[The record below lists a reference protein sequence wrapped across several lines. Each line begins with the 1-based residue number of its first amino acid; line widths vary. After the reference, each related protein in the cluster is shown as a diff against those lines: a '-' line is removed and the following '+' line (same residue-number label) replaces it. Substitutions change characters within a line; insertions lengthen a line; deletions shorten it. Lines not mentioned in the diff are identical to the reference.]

1 MLEQARDLLSVMTMP
16 VADGEEV
23 AVAKVEHV
31 RVCQVGVLVDFVG
44 VVSRDASLCREGE
57 LSDDVMDRVGISGY
71 TFLGR
76 RIRLL
81 SFFGLLL
88 LWF

>member
-1 MLEQARDLLSVMTMP
+1 MTMP
-16 VADGEEV
+16 VADGEKV

>member
-1 MLEQARDLLSVMTMP
+1 MTMP

-31 RVCQVGVLVDFVG
+31 RVCQVGVLVDFVR

>member
-1 MLEQARDLLSVMTMP
+1 MTMP

-31 RVCQVGVLVDFVG
+31 RVCQVGILVDFVG
-44 VVSRDASLCREGE
+44 VVSRDASLCREGK

>member
-23 AVAKVEHV
+23 AVSKVEHV

-44 VVSRDASLCREGE
+44 VVSRDTSLCCKGE
-57 LSDDVMDRVGISGY
+57 LSDTVIK
-71 TFLGR
+71 
-76 RIRLL
+76 
-81 SFFGLLL
+81 LLL
-88 LWF
+88 RRLGLGYRLRRGDLSSD